1 MSLPDAT
8 SSRSPDPAARVGSP
22 ATRTVRAA
30 LALGPALVLLVFA
43 GATFGGLQRARES
56 RQAVRHSR
64 DAIDRATTTFSL
76 LQDAETG
83 QRGYLLTG
91 SARYLEPYEHA
102 RRELAADTA
111 ALRRAIGDD
120 TVQARRLDS
129 LETLLQLKT
138 SELAESIRLRRESG
152 LAPALLLVES
162 GVGKATMDS
171 IRALFGRMTTDERAR
186 LERNFAAESA
196 RGHTLTIVLIAGAI
210 LGTAL
215 SLLLGA
221 TLYRAAAFEARAVRV
236 LQAQRDELRAQSDEL
251 ERQAQLLQDQAAELE
266 AQNADLQVQAAELEA
281 QTEELETSTQE
292 LAEQTKAAEQ
302 ARETAEAANRAKSDF
317 LAMMSHELRTPLNAI
332 AGYTQLMQLGVP
344 EPVPETH
351 HDYLHRIQ
359 ASQHHLLGVIN
370 SVLNFARLE
379 AGAVEYHMR
388 DVPVSELLSVVEPLI
403 APQAR
408 AKQLRYTCLPCDRSL
423 VVRADADKVAQVLL
437 NLISNAVKFTP
448 PRGEITLSARENG
461 HRVAIQV
468 RDTGIGVPAD
478 KQRSI
483 FDPFVQVDQSRTR
496 TTDGAGLGL
505 AISRE
510 LARGMGGDL
519 DCESERG
526 TGSTFTL
533 YLQRRNPPS
542 GNGQR
547 GPGNV

>member
-8 SSRSPDPAARVGSP
+8 SSRSSDPVARLRSP
-22 ATRTVRAA
+22 GTRAIWAA

-43 GATFGGLQRARES
+43 GVTFAGLQRARES
-56 RQAVRHSR
+56 RELVRHSR
-64 DAIDRATTTFSL
+64 DVIDRATTTFSL

-91 SARYLEPYEHA
+91 SARYLEPYERS
-102 RRELAADTA
+102 RRELVTDAA

-120 TVQARRLDS
+120 SIQARRLDS
-129 LETLLQLKT
+129 IETLVRLKMN
-138 SELAESIRLRRESG
+138 ELGEAIRLRQESG
-152 LAPALLLVES
+152 LAPAIRIVES
-162 GVGKATMDS
+162 DLGKTAMDS
-171 IRALFGRMTTDERAR
+171 LRVLFDRMTTDERAR
-186 LERNFAAESA
+186 LEQNLAAESK
-196 RGHTLTIVLIAGAI
+196 RRRTLTIVLIGGAI
-210 LGTAL
+210 LGTVL

-221 TLYRAAAFEARAVRV
+221 MLYRAASFEARAVRA
-236 LQAQRDELRAQSDEL
+236 LQSQRDELRAQSDEL

-266 AQNADLQVQAAELEA
+266 AQNADLQEQAAELEA

-292 LAEQTKAAEQ
+292 LSEQTKAAEQ

-332 AGYTQLMQLGVP
+332 AGYAQLMQLGVP
-344 EPVPETH
+344 EPVPAAH
-351 HDYLHRIQ
+351 RDYLERIQ
-359 ASQHHLLGVIN
+359 MSQHHLLGVIN

-379 AGAVEYHMR
+379 AGAVEYQMR
-388 DVPVSELLSVVEPLI
+388 DVPVSALLDAVEPLI
-403 APQAR
+403 APQAG
-408 AKQLRYTCLPCDRSL
+408 AKQLGYTCVPCDRSL

-448 PRGEITLSARENG
+448 PGGEITLAAEAQG

-468 RDTGIGVPAD
+468 RDTGIGVPLD
-478 KQRSI
+478 KQRTI

-519 DCESERG
+519 DCQSEPG

-533 YLQRRNPPS
+533 YLQRRNHPS

-547 GPGNV
+547 GTSNV